1 MDFSLTENHREVE
14 ALAKQLLSEIASEER
29 HRELDKLDD
38 RFDAKAWKVLG
49 ESGLLAV
56 WLDEAHGGAGMSLI
70 EWAAIAEAVGRRAA
84 AIPFVSA
91 SIAAMAIARFGS
103 AAQQAAHLPGF
114 AAGTHMLA
122 YGNAGLRQVAPG
134 FAVGCVV
141 KTASGDRLT
150 GYWTGIA
157 GGMQAHALLLSALDE
172 AGNTRLYIIPT
183 AGLERVA
190 QPGTSDET
198 LAAVTLTDFAVTA
211 EQELCGGE
219 EALAQITE
227 LARLGNAAVMLG
239 CASEALKLTGEYA
252 KTRHQFDVPIG
263 TFQAVQ
269 QRAGDAYIDLAAIR
283 ASFWQAAWRAANGAK
298 ASREVA
304 IAAFWAADGGHRI
317 VSAAQHI
324 HGGMGFDRD
333 YPLHRNYL
341 QFKQCEFALGG
352 ASALLAELGDLI
364 AAPTS
369 R

>member
-1 MDFSLTENHREVE
+1 MDFSLTENHREVD

-56 WLDEAHGGAGMSLI
+56 WLDESHGGAGMSLI
-70 EWAAIAEAVGRRAA
+70 EWSAIAEAVGRRAA
-84 AIPFVSA
+84 SVPFVSA
-91 SIAAMAIARFGS
+91 SVAAMAVAKFGTE
-103 AAQQAAHLPGF
+103 AQKRAHLPAF
-114 AAGTHMLA
+114 AAGTHLLTYA
-122 YGNAGLRQVAPG
+122 NAGLRQVAPG
-134 FAVGCVV
+134 YPVGCVV
-141 KTASGDRLT
+141 KTATGDRLT
-150 GYWTGIA
+150 GYWTAIA
-157 GGMQAHALLLSALDE
+157 GGMQADAFVLSALDE
-172 AGNTRLYIIPT
+172 EDNTRLFVIPA
-183 AGLERVA
+183 AGVDRVA

-198 LAAVTLTDFAVTA
+198 LAALTLTDFAVTA
-211 EQELCGGE
+211 EHELCGGAD
-219 EALAQITE
+219 ALASLTE
-227 LARLGNAAVMLG
+227 LARLGNAALMLG
-239 CASEALKLTGEYA
+239 CASEALRLTGEYA

-283 ASFWQAAWRAANGAK
+283 SSFWQAAWRAANGEK

-352 ASALLAELGDLI
+352 ASALLAELGDSL
-364 AAPTS
+364 ASTHS

>member
-141 KTASGDRLT
+141 KTASGDQLT

-183 AGLERVA
+183 AGLERTA

-239 CASEALKLTGEYA
+239 CASEALRLTGEYA
-252 KTRHQFDVPIG
+252 KTRHQFEVPIG

-269 QRAGDAYIDLAAIR
+269 QRAGDGYMTLPPSAPASGRLHGVRRTARRPRARWPSPPSGLPTAAT
-283 ASFWQAAWRAANGAK
+283 ASSPLPSTSTAAWALTATTRSIATTCSSSS
-298 ASREVA
+298 ASLR
-304 IAAFWAADGGHRI
+304 
-317 VSAAQHI
+317 SAA
-324 HGGMGFDRD
+324 
-333 YPLHRNYL
+333 PLR
-341 QFKQCEFALGG
+341 
-352 ASALLAELGDLI
+352 SSRSLA
-364 AAPTS
+364 T
-369 R
+369 

>member
-1 MDFSLTENHREVE
+1 
-14 ALAKQLLSEIASEER
+14 
-29 HRELDKLDD
+29 
-38 RFDAKAWKVLG
+38 
-49 ESGLLAV
+49 
-56 WLDEAHGGAGMSLI
+56 
-70 EWAAIAEAVGRRAA
+70 
-84 AIPFVSA
+84 
-91 SIAAMAIARFGS
+91 MAIARFGS
-103 AAQQAAHLPGF
+103 SAQKAAHLPGF
-114 AAGTHMLA
+114 AAGTHLLA

-134 FAVGCVV
+134 FPVGCVV
-141 KTASGDRLT
+141 KTAAGDQLT

-172 AGNTRLYIIPT
+172 AGETRLYIVPT
-183 AGLERVA
+183 AGLERTA

-239 CASEALKLTGEYA
+239 CAAEALKLTGEYA

-269 QRAGDAYIDLAAIR
+269 QRAGDGYIDLAAIR
-283 ASFWQAAWRAANGAK
+283 STFWQAAWRTANGET
-298 ASREVA
+298 ASREIA

>member
-56 WLDEAHGGAGMSLI
+56 WLDEASGGAGMSLI

-91 SIAAMAIARFGS
+91 SIAAMAVARFGS
-103 AAQQAAHLPGF
+103 DAQKRAHLPGF
-114 AAGTHMLA
+114 AAGTHLLA
-122 YGNAGLRQVAPG
+122 YANAGLRQVAPG
-134 FAVGCVV
+134 YPVGCVV
-141 KTASGDRLT
+141 KTATGDRLT
-150 GYWTGIA
+150 GYWTAIE
-157 GGMQAHALLLSALDE
+157 GGMQADAFVLSALDE
-172 AGNTRLYIIPT
+172 AGNTRLFVIPA
-183 AGLERVA
+183 AGLDPVA

-198 LAAVTLTDFAVTA
+198 LAALTLTDFALSA
-211 EQELCGGE
+211 EHELCGGAD
-219 EALAQITE
+219 ALAAITE

-239 CASEALKLTGEYA
+239 CASEALRLTGEYA

-283 ASFWQAAWRAANGAK
+283 SSFWQAAWRAANGEK

-352 ASALLAELGDLI
+352 ASALLAELGDHLASI
-364 AAPTS
+364 HS